1 MYVTLSDTLNLAGQL
16 PNVHNVSSS
25 GTYSMYC
32 AMFGDYK
39 NDVTKVCT
47 LVSNF
52 SSNVTLWVP

>member
-16 PNVHNVSSS
+16 PNVHVYVSSS

-32 AMFGDYK
+32 AMFGDDK
-39 NDVTKVCT
+39 NDVTEVCT

-52 SSNVTLWVP
+52 